1 MSQDNEIGVKYTET
15 ELYLLAI
22 VDLDTLN
29 ELETGVLIKVAN
41 QLGGIRMTQNKQTHP
56 YRQFKPGNSIKVK
69 ISNGQEFKGIYLG
82 DTLYSSVLKN
92 DPSRG
97 QFLLFQESGRERVID
112 LLTYF
117 NKQNLTVVNVSPA
130 RLIRHESDFLRKI
143 YKDNEQIQK
152 RQESPERL
160 SDEEIQKILTGVTGK
175 KEQLIQYY
183 KQDNKYHVGGLFYG
197 RAYADE
203 LNIDFESE
211 DALVME
217 GDVPQP
223 AQEDIEEFL
232 VSNGYP
238 YARIDTYRQ
247 LANKYRDIAV
257 FYRPCFLVDEHADN
271 NYDDMDE
278 EIYYA
283 VYLAI
288 DFEIKNNYQLTRER
302 LNEMVRDIVVF
313 KTRVMTRE

>member
-1 MSQDNEIGVKYTET
+1 
-15 ELYLLAI
+15 
-22 VDLDTLN
+22 
-29 ELETGVLIKVAN
+29 
-41 QLGGIRMTQNKQTHP
+41 MTQNKQTHP

-69 ISNGQEFKGIYLG
+69 ISNGQEVKGIYLG
-82 DTLYSSVLKN
+82 DTLYSRVLKN

-97 QFLLFQESGRERVID
+97 QFLLFQKRGRKRVID

-117 NKQNLTVVNVSPA
+117 NTQNLTVVNVSPA
-130 RLIRHESDFLRKI
+130 RLKRHESDFLRKI
-143 YKDNEQIQK
+143 YKEIEQEQQQIQK
-152 RQESPERL
+152 RLENPERL
-160 SDEEIQKILTGVTGK
+160 SDEEIQKILTGVRGR

-183 KQDNKYHVGGLFYG
+183 KQDNTYHVGGLFYG
-197 RAYADE
+197 RAYAGE

-223 AQEDIEEFL
+223 EQEDIEEFL
-232 VSNGYP
+232 VSNGYT

-257 FYRPCFLVDEHADN
+257 FDRTCFLVDEHADN
-271 NYDDMDE
+271 NFGYMDE

-302 LNEMVRDIVVF
+302 LNEMIRDIEVF
-313 KTRVMTRE
+313 KARVMTCE